1 MPAGSAGR
9 YCLLNLH
16 LEGFA
21 FFYGLGEAGHE
32 LGDLFKVLEVDDF
45 DGAVHVA
52 VGEADEG
59 ARDAAS
65 GPEYDVGVGAAGG
78 ADGLML

>member
-1 MPAGSAGR
+1 MRWSGR
-9 YCLLNLH
+9 HLLNLR

-32 LGDLFKVLEVDDF
+32 LGDLFKVLEVDDL

-59 ARDAAS
+59 AGDAAS

-78 ADGLML
+78 TDGLML

>member
-1 MPAGSAGR
+1 M
-9 YCLLNLH
+9 
-16 LEGFA
+16 
-21 FFYGLGEAGHE
+21 
-32 LGDLFKVLEVDDF
+32 
-45 DGAVHVA
+45 HVA

-59 ARDAAS
+59 AGDAAS